1 MKLRLVREAHGMG
14 RLYIN
19 NVYLCFTMEDGDGE
33 GDIDAGVYPV
43 LVEFN
48 EEFRQELPRI
58 LSDDEYWIYPA
69 KPYGPHVDGVAIGTV
84 RNSFGVVNGFIALEK
99 LLVDLER
106 AYDSG
111 KDIELSIEESAE
123 DKA

>member
-1 MKLRLVREAHGMG
+1 MKLRLVREAHGSG

-19 NVYLCFTMEDGDGE
+19 NIYLCFTSEDSDGE

-48 EEFRQELPRI
+48 ENFRQELPRVI
-58 LSDDEYWIYPA
+58 TGDEYWIYPA
-69 KPYGPHVDGVAIGTV
+69 KPNGPDVDGVAIGTV
-84 RNSFGVVNGFIALEK
+84 RNSYGVVNGFVALEK

-111 KDIELSIEESAE
+111 QDIELVIEEQS
-123 DKA
+123 